1 MLGKKERTQYIRAK
15 YGSDFSAFESCDPR
29 IPYTVREK
37 GSKTILAV
45 AIGLC
50 TSKDGLLCYY
60 DFERGHM
67 LRGKA
72 VKKLKNGIVFQTA
85 IFKKPLVFEPLTLEE
100 FEREF
105 KPTLPNELAQR
116 LNSLDDV
123 YVWYRK
129 EAGMV

>member
-1 MLGKKERTQYIRAK
+1 MLGKEERTQYIRAK
-15 YGSDFSAFESCDPR
+15 YGSDFSALESCDPR
-29 IPYTVREK
+29 TPYTVREK
-37 GSKTILAV
+37 GSKAILSV

-50 TSKDGLLCYY
+50 TSKDGQLCYY

-72 VKKLKNGIVFQTA
+72 VKKLKNGIIFQTA

-105 KPTLPNELAQR
+105 KPTLPTELAQR